1 MFNTKRAQLNAEE
14 LEQVAGGVRVKATV
28 DEQEVEIPRGGR
40 LEIRVRVR
48 VK

>member
-14 LEQVAGGVRVKATV
+14 LEKVAGGIRVKATA
-28 DEQEVEIPRGGR
+28 DEQEVEIPCGGK
-40 LEIRVRVR
+40 LGVRVRVR

>member
-14 LEQVAGGVRVKATV
+14 LEKVAGGIRVKATD
-28 DEQEVEIPRGGR
+28 DEQENGIPRGGK
-40 LEIRVRVR
+40 LGVRVRVR